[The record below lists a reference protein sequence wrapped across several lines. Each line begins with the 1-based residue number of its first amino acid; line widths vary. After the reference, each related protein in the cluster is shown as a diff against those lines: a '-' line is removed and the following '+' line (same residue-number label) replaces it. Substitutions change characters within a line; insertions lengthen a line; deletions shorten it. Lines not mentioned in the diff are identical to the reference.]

1 MANRT
6 PANSGR
12 RRRSVPASWFYLH
25 VHTRSTTAP
34 GTINAR
40 AYAAIC
46 RAQLA
51 AADGDAEHGNEKR
64 RSRRTR
70 QQTRRWP
77 AAEGWPAAARRSG
90 GGGGRV
96 RAPGSVGGG
105 VEWRHGKRGPR
116 WGPSREKKKEKKTET
131 KSVRGWTR
139 TRKSVRIF
147 GPFSG

>member
-51 AADGDAEHGNEKR
+51 AADGDAEHGNGKR

-77 AAEGWPAAARRSG
+77 AAEGWPAAARRSGG

-116 WGPSREKKKEKKTET
+116 WGPSREKRKKN
-131 KSVRGWTR
+131 
-139 TRKSVRIF
+139 
-147 GPFSG
+147 

>member
-34 GTINAR
+34 GTINAC

-51 AADGDAEHGNEKR
+51 AADGDAKHGNGKR
-64 RSRRTR
+64 AARQTR

-77 AAEGWPAAARRSG
+77 ATEGWPVAARRSG

-96 RAPGSVGGG
+96 RAPGRRIQEVLAAGSSGARIPRPRV
-105 VEWRHGKRGPR
+105 VPFIWSLSRGKKR
-116 WGPSREKKKEKKTET
+116 
-131 KSVRGWTR
+131 
-139 TRKSVRIF
+139 
-147 GPFSG
+147 

>member
-6 PANSGR
+6 PANSER

-51 AADGDAEHGNEKR
+51 AADGDAEHGNGKR

-70 QQTRRWP
+70 QQMRRWP
-77 AAEGWPAAARRSG
+77 AAAAVCVRARQEGDG
-90 GGGGRV
+90 GGGLGCV
-96 RAPGSVGGG
+96 
-105 VEWRHGKRGPR
+105 HGNRGQG
-116 WGPSREKKKEKKTET
+116 WGPPFIWPSREKRKKVKQN
-131 KSVRGWTR
+131 R
-139 TRKSVRIF
+139 
-147 GPFSG
+147 